1 MTSHHR
7 GVHRRTTQPILGDMK
22 YLIPLLLVATPAL
35 ADPAQVVDISATQA
49 TSGWRFDVTLSHT
62 DTGWDDYADGWRV
75 ELADGT
81 VIGERPLAHPH
92 VEEQP
97 FTRSTSGVTIPEA
110 ATHVFIRARTNTDG
124 WSNDTTPFTVPR

>member
-1 MTSHHR
+1 M
-7 GVHRRTTQPILGDMK
+7 GMK
-22 YLIPLLLVATPAL
+22 HLIPVLLIALSTTPVR
-35 ADPAQVVDISATQA
+35 ADPAEVVEITATDSA
-49 TSGWRFDVTLSHT
+49 SGWRFNVTLAHG

-97 FTRSTSGVTIPEA
+97 FTRSTSGVMIPEG
-110 ATHVFIRARTNTDG
+110 TEQVFIRARTNVDG
-124 WSNDTTPFTVPR
+124 WAETTTAFDLPG